1 MDAAWGSRVLSQVSC
16 KPVLG
21 ADAAMAFKGP
31 RVKMALYQDT
41 PAGIQPNP
49 RTGMATYSGAI
60 ASRSAD
66 GPAVLHLISW
76 RVLGCGLGHMLQQM
90 WQLLLGAS
98 TARGLPDSAL

>member
-1 MDAAWGSRVLSQVSC
+1 MDAAWGSRVLAQASC

-21 ADAAMAFKGP
+21 DDAAMAFKGP

-49 RTGMATYSGAI
+49 RTGLATYSGAI

-66 GPAVLHLISW
+66 GPAVLHLTESW
-76 RVLGCGLGHMLQQM
+76 FVSGCGHGHMLQQM
-90 WQLLLGAS
+90 WQLLLVAS
-98 TARGLPDSAL
+98 TARGTP